1 MEVSVFFFQRGGA
14 RLSVAQRQIMWCHIA
29 IPVGPWESSDPQSR
43 AGLVQQA
50 ETRNHDNAKKRVG
63 KFWTVRRNR
72 KILTYEVLT
81 RKPPRGFFADR
92 RLEGVAARELRLDE
106 GRSSAAVN
114 DAVVGDT
121 ESSTSS

>member
-1 MEVSVFFFQRGGA
+1 
-14 RLSVAQRQIMWCHIA
+14 MWCHIA

-121 ESSTSS
+121 EPSTSS